1 MQAEVNSNQALTSHF
16 TGYKMATFTK
26 IATYT
31 VPISGTTTT
40 ITFSSIPSTYRH
52 LCVAMGVS
60 MNQTVY
66 VRYNGNSSA
75 NYQTFLYR
83 ANAGNA
89 ISIQD
94 HGATGLY
101 ASASSNDR
109 YAPSMLWI
117 DNYTDASV
125 YRQTALWNAQ
135 NTSGSMYVSQG
146 GTRSPAVAINQMDFL
161 AINGTF
167 YYQAGDTITLY
178 GLS

>member
-1 MQAEVNSNQALTSHF
+1 
-16 TGYKMATFTK
+16 MATFTK

-60 MNQTVY
+60 MNRTIY
-66 VRYNGNSSA
+66 VRYNGNSSN

-83 ANAGNA
+83 ANAGAA

-94 HGATGLY
+94 HGASALY
-101 ASASSNDR
+101 AASSSNDR

-117 DNYTDASV
+117 DNYTDSSV
-125 YRQTALWNAQ
+125 YRQTSLWNAS

-161 AINGTF
+161 ATDGTY